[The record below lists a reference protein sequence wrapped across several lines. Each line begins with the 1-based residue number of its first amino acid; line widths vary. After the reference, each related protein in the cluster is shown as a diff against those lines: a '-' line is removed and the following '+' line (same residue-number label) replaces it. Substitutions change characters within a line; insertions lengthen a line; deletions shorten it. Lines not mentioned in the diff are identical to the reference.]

1 MESQH
6 SLQPIISAADVMDQ
20 FFLTTGRSINQW
32 VKVFGYNE
40 NLKAVGSDDD
50 MIWLATPGLKQ
61 VVLNDINKSKFEQ
74 FRCTLLSVLQLF
86 TQHDMFPN
94 LHAAY
99 SVKCAWDS

>member
-50 MIWLATPGLKQ
+50 MIWY
-61 VVLNDINKSKFEQ
+61 D
-74 FRCTLLSVLQLF
+74 
-86 TQHDMFPN
+86 
-94 LHAAY
+94 
-99 SVKCAWDS
+99 